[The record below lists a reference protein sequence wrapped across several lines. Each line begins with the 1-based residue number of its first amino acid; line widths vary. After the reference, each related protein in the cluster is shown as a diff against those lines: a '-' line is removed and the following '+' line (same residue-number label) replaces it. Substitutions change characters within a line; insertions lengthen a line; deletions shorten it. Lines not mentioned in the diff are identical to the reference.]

1 MSALNED
8 ERRFAAYLDE
18 YGYSWKH
25 EPNYQAE
32 LGLAGSLETKP
43 DFLVERGGHRT
54 VAEVR
59 QFETTALQDYLANSG
74 RAGVMSP
81 SSCSDRFAPPFLRRP
96 GSCVRWPA
104 PTCLCWSCSPMR

>member
-1 MSALNED
+1 MSALNEG

-25 EPNYQAE
+25 EPDYQAE

-81 SSCSDRFAPPFLRRP
+81 QQLFGPVRSANRIIERRKPPRGRLSSRPRSLRE
-96 GSCVRWPA
+96 
-104 PTCLCWSCSPMR
+104 T